1 MCRERF
7 QYINPCL
14 AWILLHFSCQIIFA
28 LREIVNSNWFG
39 STGWAFWKVFN
50 CFQLLRH
57 FLTHGRWKC
66 FWATF
71 LNRWPSWM
79 SLCTPWIIGLL
90 MLLPYRQKN
99 PLHTLAV
106 TVQLTISPLSPS
118 PGFFQSSLRSGLS
131 VRLSSLSSV
140 PVCLSCVWLQL
151 PLHPFCIS
159 FCITAACTFWLY
171 FSQGSH
177 CVTRSWGPPYKT
189 CRDFQPKTFKHIFRA
204 RVKYACPWLIH
215 FISNRDSKEL
225 VEGAYPSVVWS

>member
-118 PGFFQSSLRSGLS
+118 QAFFRALCFLGLVSGS
-131 VRLSSLSSV
+131 VLF
-140 PVCLSCVWLQL
+140 PVCQCVYRVFDSSYHCTLFVFLFVSLLPVLSD
-151 PLHPFCIS
+151 CI
-159 FCITAACTFWLY
+159 F
-171 FSQGSH
+171 
-177 CVTRSWGPPYKT
+177 
-189 CRDFQPKTFKHIFRA
+189 PKEAT
-204 RVKYACPWLIH
+204 V
-215 FISNRDSKEL
+215 
-225 VEGAYPSVVWS
+225 